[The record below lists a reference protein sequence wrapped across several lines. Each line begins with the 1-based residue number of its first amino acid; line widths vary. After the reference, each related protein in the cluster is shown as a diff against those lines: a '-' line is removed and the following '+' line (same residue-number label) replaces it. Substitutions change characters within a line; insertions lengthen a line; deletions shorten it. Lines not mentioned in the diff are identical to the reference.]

1 MADSKTTTALV
12 IDFAA
17 AAREIKR
24 RRNAAKRTAPRKST
38 AKARAIVA
46 RRDAVRAQAHAA
58 L

>member
-12 IDFAA
+12 IDFAT

-24 RRNAAKRTAPRKST
+24 RRKAAKRTTPRKST
-38 AKARAIVA
+38 AKARTIAA
-46 RRDAVRAQAHAA
+46 RRDAVRAKAHAA